1 MPLMLTAAE
10 RAMLDSLAAPIDANR
25 RPEFLGAV
33 SAKLEATGAVEIGP
47 GSLHRVARGVL
58 ADFWTPPIDQRAG
71 RIGPR
76 GSRSEAPEAKQ

>member
-1 MPLMLTAAE
+1 MPLMLKDAE
-10 RAMLDSLAAPIDANR
+10 RAILDALAAPIAENR

-33 SAKLEATGAVEIGP
+33 TTKLEAAGAVEIGP
-47 GSLHRVARGVL
+47 GSLHRAARGVL

-76 GSRSEAPEAKQ
+76 GPRS